1 MIMERTKYRIL
12 LVDDEESMLLL
23 LRRIAQDEGYK
34 VRTAGDGQE
43 AMNIG
48 KSFQPHLIVT
58 DLKMPVMDGM
68 ALLRGYKRVDADTDF
83 IVLTAHGTVETAI
96 QAMKAGALDY
106 ILKPLRGPDELRH
119 VLRKAHERRRLLDQ
133 KLALETVLQQ
143 QEAPPLDIIFAG
155 MEDILD
161 DVRAVAATNA
171 TVLLTGETGTGKSL
185 IARIIH
191 DLSGRKGVCIAIN
204 CAAVPEN
211 LLESEFFGHEKG
223 AFTGAEHCRK
233 GKFEL
238 ASEGTLLLDEV
249 SEMGPPLQAK
259 LLRVLQ
265 DGAFERLGG
274 NTTMRSDARVICA
287 TNRDLRK
294 RLAEGAFREDLYF
307 RLNVFPILLRPLRE
321 RRGHIPALAK
331 HIGGRVALRLGH
343 PPPVIPPECLLRL
356 TAYDWP
362 GNVRELQNVLERA
375 LILSRG
381 GKLDFRQ
388 LLFDE
393 NAGAEQGRQ
402 GTLEKAERE
411 AIVNALRRTG
421 GNRKKTAAML
431 GISLRALQYKIKA
444 YGVGRHEANSAP

>member
-1 MIMERTKYRIL
+1 MEPSKYRIL

-23 LRRIAQDEGYK
+23 LRRVVQDEGYN
-34 VRTAGDGQE
+34 VRTAGNGRE
-43 AMNIG
+43 AIQVG
-48 KSFQPHLIVT
+48 KLFQPHLIVT

-68 ALLRGYKRVDADTDF
+68 ALLQGYKQIDSEADF

-96 QAMKAGALDY
+96 QAMKTGALDY
-106 ILKPLRGPDELRH
+106 ILKPLKGPDELRH
-119 VLRKAHERRRLLDQ
+119 ALRKAHERRHLLDQ
-133 KLALETVLQQ
+133 KFALETALKQ
-143 QEAPPLDIIFAG
+143 QESPPLDIVFAG

-161 DVRAVAATNA
+161 VVKAVAATNA

-191 DLSGRKGVCIAIN
+191 DLSCRKGVCIAIN

-223 AFTGAEHCRK
+223 AFTGAEQCRK

-249 SEMGPPLQAK
+249 SEMGLALQAK

-274 NTTMRSDARVICA
+274 NTTMRSDARVVCA

-294 RLAEGAFREDLYF
+294 RVTESAFREDLYY
-307 RLNVFPILLRPLRE
+307 RLKVFPIALRPLRE
-321 RRGHIPALAK
+321 RRNHIPALAK
-331 HIGGRVALRLGH
+331 HIGNRIALRLGH
-343 PPPVIPPECLLRL
+343 PPPVIPSECLRRL
-356 TAYDWP
+356 SAYDWP

-388 LLFDE
+388 LLFE
-393 NAGAEQGRQ
+393 EPVGTEQGCL

-411 AIVNALRRTG
+411 AIVNGLRRAD
-421 GNRKKTAAML
+421 GNRKKTAAIL

-444 YGVGRHEANSAP
+444 YGIGRHERSS